1 MAYAKIPLS
10 ASTHG
15 RGIKI
20 AATVIASGTTIHT
33 AAAVTTDGLGDE
45 IILYAYNSDTV
56 SRKLTLGIGGTTSP
70 DDLQAFNIAAGQTV
84 QVMAGLLLRNALVLV
99 GSADVANVVTV
110 HGFAHRSS

>member
-1 MAYAKIPLS
+1 MAYAKVPLS

-20 AATVIASGTTIHT
+20 AATVIGSGTTIHT

-56 SRKLTLGIGGTTSP
+56 AHTLTLGVGGTTSP
-70 DDLQAFNIAAGQTV
+70 DDLQAFSIPAGTTV
-84 QVMAGLLLRNALVLV
+84 QVVAGLLLRNALVLV
-99 GSADVANVVTV
+99 GAADVANVVTV
-110 HGFAHRSS
+110 HGFVHRSS